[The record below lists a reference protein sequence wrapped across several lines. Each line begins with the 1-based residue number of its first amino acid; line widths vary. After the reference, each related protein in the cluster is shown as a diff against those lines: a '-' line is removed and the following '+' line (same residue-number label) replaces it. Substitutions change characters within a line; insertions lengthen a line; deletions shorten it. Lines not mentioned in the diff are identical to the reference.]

1 MCGVI
6 GFVGEPQSAEF
17 LFDGLK
23 KLEYR
28 GYDSA
33 GIAMIADGEVYVQ
46 RAEGKLN
53 GLRAKLK
60 HMPEAAGIGMGHTRW
75 ATHGKPTEINAHPH
89 TSRHLVLLH
98 NGIIENFRELRERVE
113 GYGYSLKSE
122 TDTEVAA
129 HLLDHLFSMQST
141 DQPVVTR
148 MENAIRALTKELR
161 GSYAFGILCPD
172 EPSVLFAVKMGSP
185 VVLGRKGSLSLMASG
200 MTALVEHTQDI
211 LVMEDG
217 EYALLSKDQ
226 IVLKS
231 LDGNVVEREPQR
243 ILWNSTMIEK
253 GGFRHFMLKE
263 IHDQPTSL
271 GETLTGR
278 VDRESGLIKLNEL
291 GLESINFKTVQ
302 AIHVIACGTSYYA
315 GLLARYFIEET
326 YGIPVQVE
334 LASEYR
340 YKAITSNDRF
350 LAIAISQSGE
360 TADTL
365 QAIKLARST
374 GAQTIAL
381 VNVPGSSIGH
391 ACHAESLMRA
401 GPEIG
406 VASTKAFTAQVMSLS
421 LIALAGAQEVKRITP
436 EGISKITE
444 SLFKVP
450 RYIETLLGQA
460 DAVEKIA
467 LLHKGRSS
475 MLFIG
480 RGPQYP
486 VALEGA
492 LKLKELSYIHAEGY
506 AAGELKHGPIALID
520 ENMAVFCICP
530 SDRYREK
537 TISNIEEIR
546 ARGGHIIGLGSQGDT
561 ELRSL
566 CHEFIEIPRVDEV
579 VLPYLTAVP
588 IQLFAY
594 WVAVHKG
601 TDVDQPRNLAKSVT
615 VE

>member
-6 GFVGEPQSAEF
+6 GFVGEPQSADF

-46 RAEGKLN
+46 RAEGKLSE
-53 GLRAKLK
+53 LRAKLK
-60 HMPEAAGIGMGHTRW
+60 HMPESAGIGMGHTRW
-75 ATHGKPTEINAHPH
+75 ATHGKPTEQNAHPH
-89 TSRHLVLLH
+89 TSRRLVLLH

-113 GYGYSLKSE
+113 GYGYVLKSE

-129 HLLDHLFSMQST
+129 HLLDYLFSVQS
-141 DQPVVTR
+141 DDLSVVAR
-148 MENAIRALTKELR
+148 MEKAIRALTKELR

-172 EPSVLFAVKMGSP
+172 DPSVLFAVKMGSP
-185 VVLGRKGSLSLMASG
+185 VVLGRKENLSLMASG

-217 EYALLSKDQ
+217 EYALLSRDQ
-226 IVLKS
+226 IVLKG
-231 LDGNVVEREPQR
+231 LDGTVVDRAPQR
-243 ILWNSTMIEK
+243 VFWNAAMIEK

-271 GETLTGR
+271 GETLSGR
-278 VDRESGLIKLNEL
+278 VDRETGLINLEEL
-291 GLESINFKTVQ
+291 GLESLRLETVRS
-302 AIHVIACGTSYYA
+302 IHVIACGTSYYA
-315 GLLARYFIEET
+315 GMLARYFMEET
-326 YGIPVQVE
+326 LGLPVQVE

-340 YKAITSNDRF
+340 YKAVIANEGV

-365 QAIKLARST
+365 QAVKLARNA
-374 GAQTIAL
+374 GAQTLAL
-381 VNVPGSSIGH
+381 VNVPGSSIAH

-421 LIALAGAQEVKRITP
+421 LVALAAGQVAKNLPDDAV
-436 EGISKITE
+436 SKVTE
-444 SLFKVP
+444 ALFKVP
-450 RYIETLLGQA
+450 RYIEALLGQG
-460 DAVEKIA
+460 DIIERIA
-467 LLHKGRSS
+467 LQHKNRTS

-546 ARGGHIIGLGSQGDT
+546 ARGGHIIGLGTQGDS
-561 ELRSL
+561 EIRSL
-566 CHEFIEIPRVDEV
+566 SHDYIEIPRVDELI
-579 VLPYLTAVP
+579 LPYLTTIPV
-588 IQLFAY
+588 QLFAY
-594 WVAVHKG
+594 WVAVQKG